1 MNTSYNGVIN
11 TNGQW
16 ENLSTLTG
24 MTFVKDIIYSIQ
36 IQNPAWLKVGENGVP
51 FLFNRDI
58 PFPWKAKENTDLY
71 IKTTGRNSV
80 LTIDTDTGFFLNKSD
95 GGGGGSTAKNTAD
108 LLVEKINRNI
118 IEID

>member
-24 MTFVKDIIYSIQ
+24 ITFVKDIIYSIQ

-58 PFPWKAKENTDLY
+58 PFMPTSSCVNFF
-71 IKTTGRNSV
+71 NSRFSFT
-80 LTIDTDTGFFLNKSD
+80 LLANFSINILFIFLIVSYT
-95 GGGGGSTAKNTAD
+95 S
-108 LLVEKINRNI
+108 NI
-118 IEID
+118 YN